1 MSEPQEREF
10 RETFQELYDDAPIG
24 YLTVRPDGAIV
35 RANRTLLLW
44 SERTLDE
51 IKGKLWSQTL
61 LSHAGHLLVETNIK
75 PLVHVQGFAN
85 HIAMDLRTAS
95 GSLRPMVVSFT
106 RHCDERQE
114 PLYWRITFL
123 SAADRRFYDVQLL
136 EAKHRAEDAADALR
150 ELTAELEER
159 VEKRTAEL
167 KIAVRELDSFAYAV
181 SHDLRAPLR
190 TITGFSR
197 LLLEDYASQM
207 DERARHFL
215 EQLGAG
221 CQTMSELI
229 DALLKLSLA
238 SQGTPQ
244 TRTVDVSELAHK
256 VWNELVEGEP
266 DRDIECFIESGLMAR
281 ADPQL
286 LEIVLRNL
294 LGNAWKYTTK
304 TAHPRIRLYST
315 SEYGVTVFH
324 VADNGAGFDMKQAGQ
339 LFEPFRRLHSKDE
352 FPGIGI
358 GLATVRRIIERHG
371 GVLTATAEPGK
382 GARFSF
388 TLERA
393 TRTDK
398 HGKWAAERTQW
409 QDGETTK

>member
-1 MSEPQEREF
+1 VSEPPEREF
-10 RETFQELYDDAPIG
+10 PETFEELYDDAPIG

-44 SERTLDE
+44 SERTLEE
-51 IKGKLWSQTL
+51 IKGAFWSQKL
-61 LSHAGHLLVETNIK
+61 LSHAGHLFVETNIK

-85 HIAMDLRTAS
+85 DIAMDLRTAS
-95 GSLRPMVVSFT
+95 GLLRPVVVSFT
-106 RHCDERQE
+106 RHCDEHQE
-114 PLYWRITFL
+114 PLFWRITIL
-123 SAADRRFYDVQLL
+123 SAADRRFYDLQLL

-167 KIAVRELDSFAYAV
+167 KVAVRELDSFAYAV

-190 TITGFSR
+190 AITGFSQ
-197 LLLEDYASQM
+197 LLLEDYAARM
-207 DERARHFL
+207 DQRARHFL
-215 EQLGAG
+215 EQIGAG

-244 TRTVDVSELAHK
+244 TRAVDVSELAQK
-256 VWNELVEGEP
+256 VWNELVASAP
-266 DRDIECFIESGLMAR
+266 DRDIECYIESGLTAS
-281 ADPQL
+281 ADPRL
-286 LEIVLRNL
+286 LEIALRNL
-294 LGNAWKYTTK
+294 LGNAWKYTSR
-304 TAHPRIRLYST
+304 TAHPQIRLYST
-315 SEYGVTVFH
+315 CEYGVTVFH
-324 VADNGAGFDMKQAGQ
+324 VSDNGAGFDMKQAEH
-339 LFEPFRRLHSKDE
+339 LFEPFRRLHSKGE

-388 TLERA
+388 TLERP
-393 TRTDK
+393 TRADK
-398 HGKWAAERTQW
+398 HGKCTGERTQR
-409 QDGETTK
+409 QDG